1 MNVVGLMVLMFCLV
15 AIQHEWPHHSTW
27 RFICPRMPRSVCIYS
42 GAYTEQLPASN
53 STANY
58 NHSVQHPVCRCW
70 LFLQSSFSLKNET
83 ILTGWMHRTTEFAIN
98 KDHAMWTWLGQTD
111 VVCHIRHN
119 SQGHVYYSRIL
130 LRSNLIKVSDDVSY
144 SMMGT
149 ARNIRRRSIWGS
161 FQLVRS
167 RLQQNK

>member
-1 MNVVGLMVLMFCLV
+1 
-15 AIQHEWPHHSTW
+15 
-27 RFICPRMPRSVCIYS
+27 
-42 GAYTEQLPASN
+42 
-53 STANY
+53 
-58 NHSVQHPVCRCW
+58 
-70 LFLQSSFSLKNET
+70 
-83 ILTGWMHRTTEFAIN
+83 
-98 KDHAMWTWLGQTD
+98 MWTWLGQTD